1 MFTNY
6 LKIAFR
12 NILKN
17 KIYSLLN
24 VFGLALGIAACFFI
38 FQYVHFEKS
47 YDRFNKN
54 IDDLYRVTL
63 KFTGSFDNVALSA
76 TNHPAVAPA
85 MKAEFPEVRDFS
97 RFVNISQIANQ
108 ATVSR
113 NEPGL
118 PVKTYNEQQ
127 FFIADKSFFSIF
139 SYPLVK
145 GNRATCLAEAN
156 SLAISA
162 SAARKFFG
170 KEDPIG
176 KTLYYNGRAPL
187 KVTAVFKDVPDNSH
201 IHFNMVMSFSTLG
214 ENWGY
219 NEWTYPEFYNY
230 VLLAPGTDPKKI
242 EARFP
247 DFILKHMGAKMK
259 ELNYGAKFFLQPVS
273 DIHLQSNIAKEA
285 ETNGSAREVAF
296 LSIIGVFILLIA
308 WINYINLSTARSME
322 RAREVGLRKVVGAAK
337 TQLVSQFLCESL
349 LINVIALV
357 LASATVVV
365 AMPFFRDFLGKDIAA
380 GFFTTGLGSEPV
392 FWIVFVILF
401 VAGAL
406 LVGLYPSLVLSS
418 FKPTSVL
425 KGLFVKPAMGISLRR
440 VLVSFQFIL
449 SIILIAGTLIVS
461 KQLLFMRNGDL
472 GYNKDQVLII
482 KTPGIG
488 DSTLGSKI
496 SFFKSESLK
505 IPVVKDIAISS
516 DIPGDLIRYRNSVR
530 KESDDNKSNFT
541 SSLIEA
547 DNKFVPTYG
556 IMLLAGRNFKEGEY
570 VDYNKQT
577 ARVLINEV
585 LMNALGYKTAE
596 EAINKKIVFELG
608 EFKLHSEII
617 GVMKNFHQRSL
628 KEPIEPI
635 LCYQPQYGAWKYFSV
650 NMRAS
655 DVTNNLAAL
664 EKLYTTTFGGNPFD
678 YDFLDDRFNAQYKE
692 DLRLGKIFGLF
703 CLFAVIVA
711 CLGLLGLTSYVIRLR
726 TKEIGIRKVLG
737 ASAGSIMILF
747 SKDFVRLVIVASLI
761 AIPVVYF
768 AADKWL
774 ANYAFHINLS
784 WVIFIVP
791 VLLLLGIAL
800 LTISLQTLRAALNN
814 PVNSL
819 RSE

>member
-1 MFTNY
+1 MLRNY
-6 LKIAFR
+6 FKIAFR
-12 NILKN
+12 NLLKN
-17 KIYSLLN
+17 KVYSILN
-24 VFGLALGIAACFFI
+24 ISGLALGMAACFFI

-47 YDRFNKN
+47 YDHFNKN
-54 IDDLYRVTL
+54 IDNLYRVTL

-76 TNHPAVAPA
+76 TNHPAVGPA
-85 MKAEFPEVRDFS
+85 MKAEFPEVKDFT
-97 RFVNISQIANQ
+97 RLVNIAQIANQ
-108 ATVSR
+108 ATISR
-113 NEPGL
+113 NEPGM
-118 PVKTYNEQQ
+118 PVKTYNEQGY
-127 FFIADKSFFSIF
+127 FVADKSFFNMF
-139 SYPLVK
+139 SYPLLK
-145 GNRATCLAEAN
+145 GNSATCLAEAN
-156 SLAISA
+156 SLVISA
-162 SAARKFFG
+162 SAADRFFG

-187 KVTAVFKDVPDNSH
+187 KVTGVFKDVMDNSH
-201 IHFNMVMSFSTLG
+201 IHFNMLMSFSTIG

-219 NEWTYPEFYNY
+219 TEWTYPEFYNY
-230 VLLAPGTDPKKI
+230 VLLEPGTDPKKI

-259 ELNYGAKFFLQPVS
+259 ELNYGAKFFLQPVK

-308 WINYINLSTARSME
+308 WINYVNLSTAKSME

-337 TQLVSQFLCESL
+337 TQLITQFLFESL

-357 LASATVVV
+357 LACAIVIV

-380 GFFTTGLGSEPV
+380 GFFTTGLGAEPM
-392 FWIVFVILF
+392 FWIVFLTLF
-401 VAGAL
+401 IAGAL

-418 FKPTSVL
+418 FRPTSVL

-472 GYNKDQVLII
+472 GYDKDQVLVI
-482 KTPGIG
+482 KTPGIR
-488 DSTLGSKI
+488 DSTIESKV
-496 SFFKSESLK
+496 SYFKSESLK
-505 IPVVKDIAISS
+505 IPVVNNISITS
-516 DIPGDLIRYRNSVR
+516 DIPGEIIRYRNSVR
-530 KESDDNKSNFT
+530 KESEDNKSNFT
-541 SSLIEA
+541 SSLIEI
-547 DNKFVPTYG
+547 DYKFVPTYG
-556 IMLLAGRNFKEGEY
+556 INLLAGRNFKEGEY
-570 VDYNKQT
+570 LDYGNQT
-577 ARVLINEV
+577 GRVLINEV
-585 LMNALGYKTAE
+585 LMNALGYKTPE
-596 EAINKKIVFELG
+596 DAINKRIVFDLG
-608 EFKLHSEII
+608 EFKLHCEII
-617 GVMKNFHQRSL
+617 GVMKNFHQRSF

-655 DVTNNLAAL
+655 DITNNLAAL
-664 EKLYTTTFGGNPFD
+664 EKLYITTFPGNPFD
-678 YDFLDDRFNAQYKE
+678 YAFLDDRFNAQYKE

-703 CLFAVIVA
+703 CILAVIVA

-737 ASAGSIMILF
+737 ASVGSIMILF
-747 SKDFVRLVIVASLI
+747 SKDFVRLVVVASLI

-774 ANYAFHINLS
+774 ANYAFHINLN
-784 WVIFIVP
+784 WIIFIIP

-800 LTISLQTLRAALNN
+800 LTISLQTLKAALSN
-814 PVNSL
+814 PVRSL